1 MMTLL
6 RQFVKHTTPDLFA
19 RKGDFRF
26 AKLGEAEAKRST
38 DDLKILRRL
47 IAENQPMYPNIDLWF
62 DKKVVPGLRSSERIA
77 WVAYEQE
84 TAIASAVLK
93 LGRKSKFCHL
103 RIHQNFQDLDLGR
116 MFFSQMT
123 LEARHFAKEIHF
135 TLPES
140 LWYEKTKFF
149 ESFGFSCA
157 AKSLRQY
164 RGGDTELS
172 CSAPI
177 SVVWSA
183 VLKKLPKLM
192 PRFSVGGYSLN
203 NEILISIKPKY
214 AHQIL
219 SGAKLI
225 EIRKRFSDKWTGSRA
240 VLYASSP
247 EKALIGEATVRSV
260 TSGRPADIWG
270 RFGPII
276 GCSSDEF
283 GEYVGSAAKVS
294 AIELDAAIPYK
305 QPIGLAQLS
314 HLIQEDLRPPQ
325 SFCDLRLDDEESPWA
340 KAVSVAGLLHGS
352 FAQTKRISETLEK
365 CG

>member
-26 AKLGEAEAKRST
+26 AKLGETEAKRST
-38 DDLKILRRL
+38 DDLRVLRGL
-47 IAENQPMYPNIDLWF
+47 IAENQPMYPNIDHWF
-62 DKKVVPGLRSSERIA
+62 DRKVIPGLRSSERVA
-77 WVAYEQE
+77 WVAYEGE
-84 TAIASAVLK
+84 IAIASAVLK

-103 RIHQNFQDLDLGR
+103 RVHQNFQDLDLGR

-123 LEARHFAKEIHF
+123 FEARHLAKEIHF

-140 LWYEKTKFF
+140 LWYEKTQFF
-149 ESFGFSCA
+149 ESFGFACA

-164 RGGDTELS
+164 RHGDTELS
-172 CSAPI
+172 CSAPLP
-177 SVVWSA
+177 VVWSA
-183 VLKKLPKLM
+183 VLKKLPSLM
-192 PRFSVGGYSLN
+192 PKFSVGGYSLN
-203 NEILISIKPKY
+203 NEILVSIKPKY
-214 AHQIL
+214 AYQIL

-225 EIRKRFSDKWTGSRA
+225 EIRKRFSERWTGSRA

-260 TSGRPADIWG
+260 TSGRPSDIWA
-270 RFGPII
+270 RFGTAI
-276 GCSSDEF
+276 GCSPDEF
-283 GEYVGSAAKVS
+283 EEYVGSATKVS
-294 AIELDAAIPYK
+294 AIELDAAVPYK

-314 HLIQEDLRPPQ
+314 HLVQEDLRPPQ
-325 SFCDLRLDDEESPWA
+325 SFCDLRLDDEDSPWA
-340 KAVSVAGLLHGS
+340 KAVSVASLLHGGFS
-352 FAQTKRISETLEK
+352 QATKITDALER